1 MIDAF
6 ASRPHYLRAL
16 LPVWEALPPE
26 HRGTL
31 YVGGRLVGDPQATAA
46 RALPKNMTLLS
57 AGPRVLVASQLD
69 YQTVAARRRCVHM
82 QHGAGQSYGGD
93 SDPAVSRASSYAG
106 GDNQDRTD
114 LFLVPGPHPA
124 QRCRARYPYIPV
136 AEIGC
141 PALDRWLRIDREGRA
156 RKELGA
162 VADRALTRAAPPR
175 PNVECTSADPPVVAL
190 AWHWEN
196 ELCPETRS
204 ALPHFRS
211 ALPELIS
218 RYAVLGHGH
227 PRARDL
233 AQSVYEPLG
242 IPWVDY
248 DTVMT
253 MASVLVVDN
262 SSIGFEFAATG
273 RPVVWM
279 TPPWYRRDAI
289 HGLRFWDE
297 AQVQVES
304 PDDLLGAV
312 AEALD
317 HPPVADLSG
326 VYTYLCGH
334 SAEHAVAAILALD
347 ETEADVRPLAG
358 VTP

>member
-1 MIDAF
+1 MIDAYS
-6 ASRPHYLRAL
+6 SRSHYLSAL
-16 LPVWEALPPE
+16 WPVWEALPPE

-31 YVGGRLVGDPQATAA
+31 YVGGRLVGDPLATAA

-57 AGPRVLVASQLD
+57 TGPRVLVASQLD

-124 QRCRARYPYIPV
+124 QRCRDRYPHIPV

-141 PALDRWLRIDREGRA
+141 PALDRWL
-156 RKELGA
+156 LS
-162 VADRALTRAAPPR
+162 PPR
-175 PNVECTSADPPVVAL
+175 PAKKPVVAL

-196 ELCPETRS
+196 QLCPETRS

-211 ALPELIS
+211 TLPDLMERHTVI
-218 RYAVLGHGH
+218 GHGH

-248 DTVMT
+248 ETVMT

-289 HGLRFWDE
+289 HGLRFWDQ
-297 AQVQVES
+297 AQVEVES
-304 PDDLLGAV
+304 PADLMGAV
-312 AEALD
+312 ADALD
-317 HPPVADLSG
+317 HPPTADLSG
-326 VYTYLCGH
+326 VYAYLDGH
-334 SAEHAVAAILALD
+334 SAERAVAAILALD
-347 ETEADVRPLAG
+347 ETEAGAMRPLAR

>member
-6 ASRPHYLRAL
+6 ASRSHYLRAL
-16 LPVWEALPPE
+16 LPVWQALPPE

-46 RALPKNMTLLS
+46 GAMPKNMTLLS

-124 QRCRARYPYIPV
+124 QRCRERYPHIPV

-141 PALDRWLRIDREGRA
+141 PALDRWL
-156 RKELGA
+156 LN
-162 VADRALTRAAPPR
+162 PPR
-175 PNVECTSADPPVVAL
+175 PAKKPVVAL

-211 ALPELIS
+211 ALPDLTSQYLVI
-218 RYAVLGHGH
+218 GHGH

-253 MASVLVVDN
+253 TADVLLVDN
-262 SSIGFEFAATG
+262 SSIGWEFLATG
-273 RPVVWM
+273 RPWVWL
-279 TPPWYRRDAI
+279 TPPWYRRDVD
-289 HGLRFWDE
+289 HGLRFGPDFY
-297 AQVQVES
+297 AQGHVEVES
-304 PDDLLGAV
+304 PEDLLSAV
-312 AEALD
+312 ESALG

-326 VYTYLCGH
+326 VYTHLDGR
-334 SAEHAVAAILALD
+334 SAERAAAAILALD

>member
-1 MIDAF
+1 MIDAY
-6 ASRPHYLRAL
+6 ASRSHYLRAL
-16 LPVWEALPPE
+16 LPVWQALPPE
-26 HRGTL
+26 HHGTL
-31 YVGGRLVGDPQATAA
+31 YVGGRLVGDSQATAA
-46 RALPKNMTLLS
+46 GAVPKNMTLLS
-57 AGPRVLVASQLD
+57 TGPRVLVASQLD

-124 QRCRARYPYIPV
+124 QRCRERYPHIPV

-141 PALDRWLRIDREGRA
+141 PALDRWL
-156 RKELGA
+156 L
-162 VADRALTRAAPPR
+162 VPPR
-175 PNVECTSADPPVVAL
+175 PVGKPVVAL

-196 ELCPETRS
+196 QLCPETRS

-211 ALPELIS
+211 ALPDLTS
-218 RYAVLGHGH
+218 RYEVIGHGH
-227 PRARDL
+227 PRARG

-248 DTVMT
+248 ETVMT
-253 MASVLVVDN
+253 TASVLVVDN

-279 TPPWYRRDAI
+279 TPPWYRGDAI
-289 HGLRFWDE
+289 HGLRFGPDFY
-297 AQVQVES
+297 AQDPTAEVGAPEDLLPAVEFALSES
-304 PDDLLGAV
+304 PSM
-312 AEALD
+312 
-317 HPPVADLSG
+317 DLSG
-326 VYTYLCGH
+326 VYTYLDGH
-334 SAEHAVAAILALD
+334 SAERAAAAILALD
-347 ETEADVRPLAG
+347 ETEADSMRPLAG
-358 VTP
+358 MTP

>member
-6 ASRPHYLRAL
+6 ASRSHYLRAL
-16 LPVWEALPPE
+16 LPVWQALPAE

-46 RALPKNMTLLS
+46 GAVPKSMTLLS

-69 YQTVAARRRCVHM
+69 YQTVAAHRRCIHM
-82 QHGAGQSYGGD
+82 QHGSGQSYGGD

-106 GDNQDRTD
+106 GYGQDRTD

-124 QRCRARYPYIPV
+124 QRCRERYPHIPV

-141 PALDRWLRIDREGRA
+141 PALDRWL
-156 RKELGA
+156 LN
-162 VADRALTRAAPPR
+162 PPR
-175 PNVECTSADPPVVAL
+175 PVGKPVVAL

-196 ELCPETRS
+196 QLCPETRS

-211 ALPELIS
+211 ALPDLVE
-218 RYAVLGHGH
+218 RYEVIGHGH

-248 DTVMT
+248 ETVMAT
-253 MASVLVVDN
+253 ASVLVVDN

-279 TPPWYRRDAI
+279 TPPWYRRAAI
-289 HGLRFWDE
+289 HGLRFWNE

-312 AEALD
+312 ADALD
-317 HPPVADLSG
+317 HPPSVDLSG

-334 SAEHAVAAILALD
+334 SAEHAVAAILALN
-347 ETEADVRPLAG
+347 ETEADSMRPLAG

>member
-1 MIDAF
+1 MIDAY
-6 ASRPHYLRAL
+6 AGRAHYLAHL
-16 LPVWEALPPE
+16 APVWAALPPE

-31 YVGGRLVGDPQATAA
+31 YVGGRLVGSAQVVAA
-46 RALPKNMTLLS
+46 GAVPKNMTLLS

-69 YQTVAARRRCVHM
+69 YQTVATHRRVVYM
-82 QHGAGQSYGGD
+82 NHGSGQSYGGD
-93 SDPAVSRASSYAG
+93 SDPAISRASSYAG

-124 QRCRARYPYIPV
+124 QRCKARYPHIPV

-141 PALDRWLRIDREGRA
+141 PALDRWL
-156 RKELGA
+156 LN
-162 VADRALTRAAPPR
+162 PPR
-175 PNVECTSADPPVVAL
+175 PAKKPVVAL

-196 ELCPETRS
+196 ELCSETRS

-211 ALPELIS
+211 ALPDLME
-218 RYAVLGHGH
+218 RYEVSGHGH
-227 PRARDL
+227 PRARYL

-279 TPPWYRRDAI
+279 TPPWYRRDAS

-304 PDDLLGAV
+304 PGDLLGAV
-312 AEALD
+312 ADALD
-317 HPPVADLSG
+317 HPPSADLSG

-347 ETEADVRPLAG
+347 ETEADSMRPLAG

>member
-1 MIDAF
+1 
-6 ASRPHYLRAL
+6 
-16 LPVWEALPPE
+16 
-26 HRGTL
+26 
-31 YVGGRLVGDPQATAA
+31 VGNPQATAA
-46 RALPKNMTLLS
+46 GAVPKNMTLLS
-57 AGPRVLVASQLD
+57 RGPRVLVASQLD
-69 YQTVAARRRCVHM
+69 YQTVTTHRRVVYM
-82 QHGAGQSYGGD
+82 NHGSGQSYSGD
-93 SDPAVSRASSYAG
+93 SDPAVSQASSYAG

-124 QRCRARYPYIPV
+124 QRCKARYPHIPV

-141 PALDRWLRIDREGRA
+141 PALDRWLMDSPYDG
-156 RKELGA
+156 G
-162 VADRALTRAAPPR
+162 
-175 PNVECTSADPPVVAL
+175 ADPPVVAL

-196 ELCPETRS
+196 QLCPETRS

-211 ALPELIS
+211 ALPDLTS
-218 RYAVLGHGH
+218 RYLVIGHGH

-262 SSIGFEFAATG
+262 SSIGFEFAATE

-279 TPPWYRRDAI
+279 TPPWYRRDAM

-304 PDDLLGAV
+304 SDDLLGAV
-312 AEALD
+312 ADALD
-317 HPPVADLSG
+317 HPPTADLSG
-326 VYTYLCGH
+326 VYTHLDGH

-347 ETEADVRPLAG
+347 ETEAGAMRPLAG